1 MPKQATGACMQRG
14 VRIAADADGRRVVLV
29 LALHATMLSA
39 VSASAQP
46 AAGAAFIGNSALVL
60 AGGVGAKR
68 PGTVLLK
75 NSCFPKMLAAGWSV
89 GMGDGGTLRLRG
101 GSLLD
106 RCLPVSLQRQ
116 PQTRTCFTSANLV
129 GALAGGSSTHAASPA
144 ARTPR
149 VVFILGGPGAGKGTQ
164 CSKITQEYHRVRHL
178 SAGDLLR
185 AERDSGSEQGD
196 MINSYM
202 KEGKIIPVKV
212 TAGLL
217 KQAIERE
224 RAQCDVFLIDGF
236 PRNYDNLRGWN
247 EIVGDSVQVE
257 FMILME
263 CSESVMLE
271 RLLVRGAGSGR
282 VDDNAETIQKRFAV
296 YKKETLPVVTYFE
309 EQARLQRISAD
320 QTVDTVF
327 ADIEKVFSPVAMRK
341 SRVRRLAEKSRGF
354 VQRLLRLA

>member
-149 VVFILGGPGAGKGTQ
+149 VVFILGGPGAGKVGAVNL
-164 CSKITQEYHRVRHL
+164 H
-178 SAGDLLR
+178 
-185 AERDSGSEQGD
+185 
-196 MINSYM
+196 
-202 KEGKIIPVKV
+202 IISPG
-212 TAGLL
+212 ADPGLL
-217 KQAIERE
+217 TGCVAARE
-224 RAQCDVFLIDGF
+224 R
-236 PRNYDNLRGWN
+236 
-247 EIVGDSVQVE
+247 
-257 FMILME
+257 
-263 CSESVMLE
+263 
-271 RLLVRGAGSGR
+271 
-282 VDDNAETIQKRFAV
+282 NAA
-296 YKKETLPVVTYFE
+296 
-309 EQARLQRISAD
+309 
-320 QTVDTVF
+320 
-327 ADIEKVFSPVAMRK
+327 K
-341 SRVRRLAEKSRGF
+341 SRRNTTASDTFPLATSCAPNVTREANK
-354 VQRLLRLA
+354 AT